1 MEKIY
6 TAAHRT
12 SALETARH
20 PALRSLRRVL
30 RPATKPD
37 APAATTYDE
46 FGHSLYL
53 LACVLTDDAKLAEQ
67 LVVQT
72 IVEHQF
78 GPSTLREL
86 SAGIYVA
93 WLAGGQPPLS
103 AESSPLAE
111 TSSGALTLHDIHQL
125 SVDQRAALGLCKY
138 GGHTYRQAADLLD
151 LLPEQV
157 TRLLCDALR
166 VLAISSFKPSP
177 AA

>member
-1 MEKIY
+1 MAKIY

-12 SALETARH
+12 AAPETARQ
-20 PALRSLRRVL
+20 PALRSLRRAL
-30 RPATKPD
+30 RPAKEPD
-37 APAATTYDE
+37 PNVATTYDE

-72 IVEHQF
+72 IVEHQS
-78 GPSTLREL
+78 GTSTLREL
-86 SAGIYVA
+86 SAGIHVA

-103 AESSPLAE
+103 AESSPLPE
-111 TSSGALTLHDIHQL
+111 TSSGALTLHDIHRL
-125 SVDQRAALGLCKY
+125 SADQRAALGLCKY

-157 TRLLCDALR
+157 TRLLCDSLR
-166 VLAISSFKPSP
+166 ILATSSFKSSP